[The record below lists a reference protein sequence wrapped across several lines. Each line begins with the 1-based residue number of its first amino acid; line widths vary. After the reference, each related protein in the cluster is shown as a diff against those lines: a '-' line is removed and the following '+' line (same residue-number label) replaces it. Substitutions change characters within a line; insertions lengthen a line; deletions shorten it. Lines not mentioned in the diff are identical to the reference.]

1 MRIFNWETVPSH
13 PVRPGVSRR
22 VFTGEG
28 AMLLITEFGAGSTE
42 APHTHPFEQLVFV
55 LEGAAEF
62 TLGEEKR
69 AVAAGAVFR
78 IPPGTPHG
86 ASALGG
92 ERCRILA
99 VYGPPRQDCLP
110 YCGYQKE

>member
-1 MRIFNWETVPSH
+1 MRIFNWETVPSY

-42 APHTHPFEQLVFV
+42 SPHTHPFEQLVFV
-55 LEGAAEF
+55 LEGEAEF

-86 ASALGG
+86 ASALGR

-99 VYGPPRQDCLP
+99 VYGPPRQDCLL